1 MRNGLIFVGMV
12 LAFLLLSVVATE
24 AYEAC
29 VTNGDGYASKAKEP
43 LQEILNLR
51 SSLRPED
58 QHRLQ
63 DTVAQYSADR
73 YIFVPNA
80 GIQVELVYYGDRR
93 KPTPILVRPV
103 GSEEKFWIF
112 STGLKNCQEVRGY

>member
-1 MRNGLIFVGMV
+1 MKKALICGGLTLIF
-12 LAFLLLSVVATE
+12 LLFAPLGAE

-29 VTNGDGYASKAKEP
+29 VTTGDGYASPAQKP

-58 QHRLQ
+58 QQRLK
-63 DTVAQYSADR
+63 DTIARYSADR
-73 YIFVPNA
+73 HIFVPNA
-80 GIQVELVYYGDRR
+80 GIQVEVIYYGDRA